1 VCPDFRVR
9 EHWPQLFPIKFFEI
23 LTPNQREIAGRP
35 GAASSRAK
43 GARGSGQI
51 DHKSAGLMP
60 RGLQMAAA
68 NLRHTDFVRD
78 ENERG
83 FDFYHNQEEE
93 ELERDVAEEIAQEA
107 AATEG
112 KPQVAAASS
121 PLPPKKEVAREEA
134 VCGANQDRPTGSLEK
149 S

>member
-1 VCPDFRVR
+1 
-9 EHWPQLFPIKFFEI
+9 
-23 LTPNQREIAGRP
+23 
-35 GAASSRAK
+35 
-43 GARGSGQI
+43 
-51 DHKSAGLMP
+51 
-60 RGLQMAAA
+60 MAAA
-68 NLRHTDFVRD
+68 NLRHTDVVRD

-112 KPQVAAASS
+112 KPQVAATSS
-121 PLPPKKEVAREEA
+121 PLPPKKAVAREEA
-134 VCGANQDRPTGSLEK
+134 VCGTNQDRPTGSLEK